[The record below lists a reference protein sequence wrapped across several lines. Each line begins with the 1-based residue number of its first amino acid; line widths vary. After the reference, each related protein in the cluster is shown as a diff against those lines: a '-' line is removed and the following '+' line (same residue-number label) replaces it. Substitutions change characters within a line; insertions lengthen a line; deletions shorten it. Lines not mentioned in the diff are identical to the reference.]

1 MTKMGRLGWEGRVTY
16 MLTKPEITSPVGTTR
31 CFSAL
36 SRGVKVVL
44 INFFLKLLCQ
54 LGVLGAWKKENC
66 TCVRSYAESVECCQ
80 EVDMVVSPGDDDRR
94 LHILLQL

>member
-1 MTKMGRLGWEGRVTY
+1 MGRLGWEGRVTY
-16 MLTKPEITSPVGTTR
+16 MLTKPEITSPVGAIQ

-36 SRGVKVVL
+36 SKGVKMVL

-80 EVDMVVSPGDDDRR
+80 EVDMVVSTGDDDRR

>member
-16 MLTKPEITSPVGTTR
+16 MLTKPEITSPVGVIR

-36 SRGVKVVL
+36 SKGVKVQVL

-54 LGVLGAWKKENC
+54 LGVLGAWKKGNC
-66 TCVRSYAESVECCQ
+66 NCVRSYAESVECCQ
-80 EVDMVVSPGDDDRR
+80 EVGVVAPAGWR
-94 LHILLQL
+94 

>member
-1 MTKMGRLGWEGRVTY
+1 
-16 MLTKPEITSPVGTTR
+16 MLTKPEITSPVGVIR

-36 SRGVKVVL
+36 SKGVKVQVL

-66 TCVRSYAESVECCQ
+66 NCVRSYAESVECCQ
-80 EVDMVVSPGDDDRR
+80 EVDMVASPGDNDRR

>member
-1 MTKMGRLGWEGRVTY
+1 
-16 MLTKPEITSPVGTTR
+16 MLTKPELTNPMDAIQ

-36 SRGVKVVL
+36 SSGVKAVL

-54 LGVLGAWKKENC
+54 LGVLGAWKKGNW

-94 LHILLQL
+94 LQILLQL